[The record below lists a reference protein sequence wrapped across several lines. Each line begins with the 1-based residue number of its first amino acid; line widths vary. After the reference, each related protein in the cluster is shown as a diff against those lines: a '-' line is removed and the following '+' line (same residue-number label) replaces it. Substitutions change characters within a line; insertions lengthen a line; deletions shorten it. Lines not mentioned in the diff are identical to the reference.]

1 MNARRIFS
9 VFYNTVTS
17 KAEGW
22 GGRDRILWTNSTLR
36 AIDYRTGKI
45 VWNHETGEGES
56 IAGILTTAG
65 HLLFS
70 ADNAGNLLALGPATG
85 KTLWHLNMGGEMVAS
100 PMTYELEGRQYLLMP
115 VQDALYAFSL
125 PEKTAS
131 RATSNAN

>member
-1 MNARRIFS
+1 MAPSFDPQTELFYANARRIFS

-56 IAGILTTAG
+56 IAGILTT
-65 HLLFS
+65 
-70 ADNAGNLLALGPATG
+70 TG
-85 KTLWHLNMGGEMVAS
+85 FRRG
-100 PMTYELEGRQYLLMP
+100 
-115 VQDALYAFSL
+115 
-125 PEKTAS
+125 
-131 RATSNAN
+131 